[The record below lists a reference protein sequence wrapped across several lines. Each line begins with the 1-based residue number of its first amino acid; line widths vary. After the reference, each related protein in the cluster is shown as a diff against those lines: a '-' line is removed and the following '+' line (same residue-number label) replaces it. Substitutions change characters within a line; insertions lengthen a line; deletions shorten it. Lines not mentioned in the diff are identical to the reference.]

1 MFWCFLGGVF
11 IGIIVSAICFVFAVK
26 DAIDELEGNKK

>member
-11 IGIIVSAICFVFAVK
+11 IGIISTIICFALAVK

>member
-1 MFWCFLGGVF
+1 MFWYFLGGVF
-11 IGIIVSAICFVFAVK
+11 IGIIISAICFVLAVK